1 MRFEKHLR
9 VAPSEESVL
18 MARFDIDTVPCG
30 DGLWRISCWRQDQYT
45 MSPSTG
51 EPYLSAR
58 STVTYSDDY
67 QLNAP
72 VTEEMLTID
81 LPSGTRVNDEVIDVH
96 YTVP

>member
-1 MRFEKHLR
+1 
-9 VAPSEESVL
+9 

-30 DGLWRISCWRQDQYT
+30 DGLWRISSWRQDQYT

-81 LPSGTRVNDEVIDVH
+81 LPSGTRVHDEVIDAY